1 MELRQVEYV
10 VAAVETGTFTAAAA
24 ALYVSQPSLSQGIA
38 RLEAELG
45 VALFHRV
52 GRRVRLTTAGEAF
65 VSPARRLLRDVT
77 VIHDCVRAVV
87 GLETGSIDVVA
98 LPTLA
103 ADPLAAIVGA
113 FRRAYPGVMVRIT
126 EPESADEVAERVWD
140 GRAEVGL
147 AELPVTRDEVVAVPL
162 LDQELVAVLPPGA
175 KPGDITVEELAT
187 FPLVATPVGTSTRRL
202 LTDAFSAA
210 ALTPRIAVE
219 TEQREAIVPLV
230 LAGAGAAL
238 LPRPLAATAAAHGAT
253 VSALKPALRR
263 TIGLV
268 HRVGAL
274 SPAAA
279 RFCATAR
286 DIATLTEAVVD
297 PTLEHHQPS

>member
-1 MELRQVEYV
+1 
-10 VAAVETGTFTAAAA
+10 
-24 ALYVSQPSLSQGIA
+24 
-38 RLEAELG
+38 
-45 VALFHRV
+45 
-52 GRRVRLTTAGEAF
+52 
-65 VSPARRLLRDVT
+65 
-77 VIHDCVRAVV
+77 VIHDSVRAVV

-238 LPRPLAATAAAHGAT
+238 LPRPQAATAAAHGAT
-253 VSALKPALRR
+253 ISALKPALRR

-279 RFCATAR
+279 RFCDTAR
-286 DIATLTEAVVD
+286 DIATLAESAD
-297 PTLEHHQPS
+297 PTLEHHQHP